1 MNRERILV
9 VGGGVSGLAVAGFL
23 ADRFDC
29 MLVEREPEFGGY
41 CRTIYKDGFTWDY
54 SGHFFHFQHQ
64 WVADYIHARMDLSRL
79 LAIDRKSRI
88 YFRNQYVD
96 FPFQFNIHQLPLV
109 DFVRCLAD
117 MYGAS
122 RQDHQGFSSFRE
134 MIYSRYGRSLSEL
147 FLIPY
152 NEKLYSISADR
163 LDPEAMGRFFPH
175 IDFSGLLDKIRTATE
190 GTKAES
196 ATYNAHF
203 CYHKDGARAYAA
215 ALASY
220 VPNGVIQLSAEC
232 LAIDPSR
239 KRANIAGEEVAYDR
253 LVISAP
259 LPSIL
264 RLVGLPPGEG
274 LLTANKVLV
283 LNLGFDRP
291 SLRPDH
297 WVYYAESEWTFF
309 RVGHYD
315 NILGQNRM
323 SLYVEIAMPQE
334 NEMVAD
340 VVLPGILAEL
350 ERARV
355 IDGHRLISWSTVTL
369 DPAYVHISKS
379 AQEFAEKSRM
389 HLIARDIFP
398 IGRYGRWTY
407 CSIEDNIVEAYHLAR
422 DWGCTLKMEQTE
434 GQKECSK
441 AKFP

>member
-1 MNRERILV
+1 MSRERVLV

-23 ADRFDC
+23 ADQFDC
-29 MLVEREPEFGGY
+29 ILVERESEFGGY

-64 WVADYIHARMDLSRL
+64 RVADFIHARMDLSRL
-79 LAIDRKSRI
+79 LVIDRKSRV

-96 FPFQFNIHQLPLV
+96 FPFQFNIHQLPLP

-117 MYGAS
+117 MYEAS
-122 RQDHQGFSSFRE
+122 QQDHQSFSSFRE
-134 MIYSRYGRSLSEL
+134 MVYTRYGRSLSEL

-152 NEKLYSISADR
+152 NEKLYSVSAEQ

-175 IDFSGLLDKIRTATE
+175 IDFSGLLGKIRSSAE
-190 GTKAES
+190 GANVGNT
-196 ATYNAHF
+196 TYNAQF
-203 CYHKDGARAYAA
+203 YYHKDGARAYAT

-232 LAIDPSR
+232 IAIDAGR
-239 KRANIAGEEVAYDR
+239 KLANIAGEDIAYDR
-253 LVISAP
+253 LIISAP

-264 RLVGLPPGEG
+264 RLTGLQPAEG

-297 WVYYAESEWTFF
+297 WVYYPEPEWTFF

-315 NILGQNRM
+315 NILGQDRM
-323 SLYVEIAMPQE
+323 SLYVEVAAPQDKRLD
-334 NEMVAD
+334 AD
-340 VVLPGILAEL
+340 AILPRVLAEL
-350 ERARV
+350 ERAGV
-355 IDGHRLISWSTVTL
+355 IHEHKLVSWAFVTL
-369 DPAYVHISKS
+369 DPAYVHITKP
-379 AQEFAEKSRM
+379 AQTFAEQSRKRLM
-389 HLIARDIFP
+389 THDIFP

-407 CSIEDNIVEAYHLAR
+407 CSIEDNIVEAYRLAR
-422 DWGCTLKMEQTE
+422 DWGCTPKIPS
-434 GQKECSK
+434 QKTGNG
-441 AKFP
+441 ATNR